1 MKFHKFFNRT
11 LALLRS
17 RMIKQLLSGMLISLL
32 VASCQDTSQ
41 ERFAAIDSM
50 QGVLA
55 NVSHRSEE
63 VNQQL
68 LERYIKQVDE
78 KLVLLD
84 IEDSLSTHDLLMVD
98 EFRSLS
104 GRFQNCLATT
114 LEVRSSLN
122 ETRQQLLN
130 LRKDVESGVWH
141 TDSLNQFLE
150 TEFLYI
156 TDLDEAMDGVI
167 AQLNASFDTYEA
179 LEPKVEQLLM
189 DTISK

>member
-1 MKFHKFFNRT
+1 MINRP
-11 LALLRS
+11 
-17 RMIKQLLSGMLISLL
+17 ISLL
-32 VASCQDTSQ
+32 LLVALAVSCQDTRQ
-41 ERFAAIDSM
+41 ERLAAIDSM

-55 NVSHRSEE
+55 NVSHRTEE

-68 LERYIKQVDE
+68 VQRYVKRVE
-78 KLVLLD
+78 AELKLLD
-84 IEDSLSTHDLLMVD
+84 ANDSLSIDDEATVK

-104 GRFQNCLATT
+104 GRFQNCLSTT

-167 AQLNASFDTYEA
+167 AQLNACFDTYEA
-179 LEPKVEQLLM
+179 LEPKVERLLM
-189 DTISK
+189 DTISE